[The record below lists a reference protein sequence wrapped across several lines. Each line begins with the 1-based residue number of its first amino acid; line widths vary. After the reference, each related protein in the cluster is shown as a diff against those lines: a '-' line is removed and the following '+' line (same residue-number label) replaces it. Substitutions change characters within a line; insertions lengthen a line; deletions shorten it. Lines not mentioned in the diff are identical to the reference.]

1 MKLDWRREW
10 PQWVLIAAMF
20 ALAAIMWNRTPDTVP
35 IHWDAAGNV
44 NGYGG
49 KFESLLLDPI
59 ISVGVYLLMIA
70 LPWIDPGRANYA
82 NFSSAYDTIRVSVIA
97 LQAAV
102 YLLILLA
109 IHGSGVNIGVV
120 VPMSVGVVMIAI
132 GNVMPKL
139 RPNWFVGI
147 RTPWTLSSKTS
158 WDRTHR
164 FGGRLFV
171 AMGLVLMVGVLLPP
185 ELRVA
190 VWVPAVVILLIGI
203 YVFSYVAWRGATDKV
218 PPSGTTAA

>member
-10 PQWVLIAAMF
+10 AQWALITGMFVLAAM
-20 ALAAIMWNRTPDTVP
+20 MWNRSLNQIP
-35 IHWDAAGNV
+35 IHWNAAGDV
-44 NGYGG
+44 DDYGG
-49 KFESLLLDPI
+49 KFEGLLLQPI
-59 ISVGVYLLMIA
+59 MAAGLYVLMIA
-70 LPWIDPGRANYA
+70 LPRIDPGRANYA
-82 NFSSAYDTIRVSVIA
+82 NFSTAYDTIRVSVIA

-102 YLLILLA
+102 YVLIVRA
-109 IHGSGVNIGVV
+109 IQGSNVNIGVI
-120 VPMSVGVVMIAI
+120 VPLAVGVMMIAV
-132 GNVMPKL
+132 GNVLPKL

-171 AMGLVLMVGVLLPP
+171 AMGLVCMLGVLLPP

-190 VWVPAVVILLIGI
+190 LWIATIIGLVSGL
-203 YVFSYVAWRGATDKV
+203 YVFSYVAWRGASDKV

>member
-20 ALAAIMWNRTPDTVP
+20 IGAALTWNNAPSSIP

-44 NGYGG
+44 DDYGG
-49 KFESLLLDPI
+49 KFEGLLLEPTI
-59 ISVGVYLLMIA
+59 AALMYIAMIA
-70 LPWIDPGRANYA
+70 LPWIDPRRANYA
-82 NFSSAYDTIRVSVIA
+82 KFSTAYDTIRVSVIA
-97 LQAAV
+97 LSAAV
-102 YLLILLA
+102 YGVTQLS
-109 IHGSGVNIGVV
+109 IHGFNV
-120 VPMSVGVVMIAI
+120 SVGVIVPLSAGVAMIAI

-147 RTPWTLSSKTS
+147 KTPWTLSSKTA

-164 FGGRLFV
+164 LGGWLFV
-171 AMGLVLMVGVLLPP
+171 AAGLLMMLGVLLPP
-185 ELRVA
+185 PWNAAWDFAICVSLVLSLF
-190 VWVPAVVILLIGI
+190 I
-203 YVFSYVAWRGATDKV
+203 FSYVAWRNASDKV